1 MIQEKIYEIA
11 GVKCRINFDQ
21 TLREVKEI
29 DDMVARCGGYD
40 LTLEDTERFLS
51 IVLKAESPV
60 DMLDIKESQL
70 TDVMAEYFGKKK
82 NLDDQYGR
90 KLDIVRARG
99 EWLESEIVRLR
110 KAGKRYLNPDTSEL
124 ESLIYFLSDG
134 DITKRNL
141 ILDTPYAL
149 CMEYFYL
156 KKLHQLNEAIANLP
170 TED

>member
-82 NLDDQYGR
+82 IWTTNM
-90 KLDIVRARG
+90 V
-99 EWLESEIVRLR
+99 
-110 KAGKRYLNPDTSEL
+110 
-124 ESLIYFLSDG
+124 ESLISSALAENGLNPKSSDSEKPESV
-134 DITKRNL
+134 T
-141 ILDTPYAL
+141 
-149 CMEYFYL
+149 
-156 KKLHQLNEAIANLP
+156 
-170 TED
+170 